1 MSQVESLLTAAEL
14 SEWLRVK
21 KNTIYIWVSRREVPF
36 VKLPGNTTR
45 FPRKAI
51 EEWLKKRISSG
62 KGLSRGIYLEA

>member
-45 FPRKAI
+45 FPR
-51 EEWLKKRISSG
+51 
-62 KGLSRGIYLEA
+62 